1 LAQTR
6 TTTYGIDG
14 APLQPRHVKWGS
26 TQVVESDGLI
36 RQLLVL
42 VNFKAVFGDSGGF
55 LTSLNLGK
63 WDVNGM

>member
-1 LAQTR
+1 MFETTNQYILAQTR

-42 VNFKAVFGDSGGF
+42 VNFKAVFGDF
-55 LTSLNLGK
+55 RVIF
-63 WDVNGM
+63 DVT